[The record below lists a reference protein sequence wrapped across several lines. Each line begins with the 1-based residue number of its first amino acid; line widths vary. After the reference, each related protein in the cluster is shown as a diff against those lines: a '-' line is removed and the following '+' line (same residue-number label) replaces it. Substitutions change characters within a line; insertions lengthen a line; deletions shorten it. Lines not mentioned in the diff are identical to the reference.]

1 MILLG
6 FQTFSIYSHSAE
18 RHIPRCDR
26 LAVPLPDSRYRYGS
40 CTHRRLD
47 SEGQKEKGEEKMNRR
62 NILLYTLAGVF
73 SVIGALTNGISP
85 FLAGSPAAEKIVSLC
100 LAIILIL
107 IGVSAITASSR
118 IKKSGNADLR
128 LTEKIMPALL
138 CVMAIFILVD
148 AAVCIPNFNGLTS
161 GVRIAGDIIN
171 AIGFASCGILM
182 LKNGRSEK
190 NTVLYIILSVLSG
203 SISPIMITAAWLALP
218 YDPDRERSRRKA
230 RNGLIIAFFVV
241 LVTYAAVYIALGQ
254 ETAQNIGLSELYIKV
269 MSALF
274 VAVIAVFAFIPSS
287 KYKRRDSAEK

>member
-1 MILLG
+1 
-6 FQTFSIYSHSAE
+6 
-18 RHIPRCDR
+18 
-26 LAVPLPDSRYRYGS
+26 
-40 CTHRRLD
+40 
-47 SEGQKEKGEEKMNRR
+47 MNRR

-107 IGVSAITASSR
+107 IGVSSITASSR

-128 LTEKIMPALL
+128 LTKKIMPALL

-148 AAVCIPNFNGLTS
+148 AAVCNGLTS

-182 LKNGRSEK
+182 LKNNRSEK

-218 YDPDRERSRRKA
+218 YDPDRECSRRKA

>member
-1 MILLG
+1 
-6 FQTFSIYSHSAE
+6 
-18 RHIPRCDR
+18 
-26 LAVPLPDSRYRYGS
+26 
-40 CTHRRLD
+40 
-47 SEGQKEKGEEKMNRR
+47 MNRR

-171 AIGFASCGILM
+171 SIGFASCGILM
-182 LKNGRSEK
+182 LKNNRSEK
-190 NTVLYIILSVLSG
+190 NTVLYIILSG
-203 SISPIMITAAWLALP
+203 SVSPIMITAAWLALP

>member
-1 MILLG
+1 
-6 FQTFSIYSHSAE
+6 
-18 RHIPRCDR
+18 
-26 LAVPLPDSRYRYGS
+26 
-40 CTHRRLD
+40 
-47 SEGQKEKGEEKMNRR
+47 MNRR

-118 IKKSGNADLR
+118 IKNSGNADLR
-128 LTEKIMPALL
+128 LTKKIMPALL

-182 LKNGRSEK
+182 LKNNRSEK

-203 SISPIMITAAWLALP
+203 SISPIMITA
-218 YDPDRERSRRKA
+218 DPDRECSRRKA

>member
-1 MILLG
+1 
-6 FQTFSIYSHSAE
+6 
-18 RHIPRCDR
+18 
-26 LAVPLPDSRYRYGS
+26 
-40 CTHRRLD
+40 
-47 SEGQKEKGEEKMNRR
+47 MNRR

-85 FLAGSPAAEKIVSLC
+85 FLAGSSAAEKIVSLC

-182 LKNGRSEK
+182 LKNNRSEK

-203 SISPIMITAAWLALP
+203 SISPIMITAAWLRMTP
-218 YDPDRERSRRKA
+218 
-230 RNGLIIAFFVV
+230 
-241 LVTYAAVYIALGQ
+241 
-254 ETAQNIGLSELYIKV
+254 TANV
-269 MSALF
+269 H
-274 VAVIAVFAFIPSS
+274 
-287 KYKRRDSAEK
+287 AEKRETD

>member
-1 MILLG
+1 
-6 FQTFSIYSHSAE
+6 
-18 RHIPRCDR
+18 
-26 LAVPLPDSRYRYGS
+26 
-40 CTHRRLD
+40 
-47 SEGQKEKGEEKMNRR
+47 MNRR

-73 SVIGALTNGISP
+73 SVIGALINGISP
-85 FLAGSPAAEKIVSLC
+85 FLAGSSAAEKIVSLC

-128 LTEKIMPALL
+128 LTKKIMPSLL
-138 CVMAIFILVD
+138 CVMAIFILAD
-148 AAVCIPNFNGLTS
+148 AAVCIPNFDGLTS

-203 SISPIMITAAWLALP
+203 SISPIMITAAWLALLP

>member
-1 MILLG
+1 
-6 FQTFSIYSHSAE
+6 
-18 RHIPRCDR
+18 
-26 LAVPLPDSRYRYGS
+26 
-40 CTHRRLD
+40 
-47 SEGQKEKGEEKMNRR
+47 MNRR

-85 FLAGSPAAEKIVSLC
+85 FLAGSTAAEKIVSLC

-128 LTEKIMPALL
+128 LTKKIMPALL
-138 CVMAIFILVD
+138 CIMAIFILVD

-171 AIGFASCGILM
+171 SIGFASCGILM
-182 LKNGRSEK
+182 LKNNRSEK

-218 YDPDRERSRRKA
+218 YDPDRECSRRKA

-241 LVTYAAVYIALGQ
+241 LVTYAAVYTALGQ

-287 KYKRRDSAEK
+287 KYKCRDSAEK

>member
-1 MILLG
+1 
-6 FQTFSIYSHSAE
+6 
-18 RHIPRCDR
+18 
-26 LAVPLPDSRYRYGS
+26 
-40 CTHRRLD
+40 
-47 SEGQKEKGEEKMNRR
+47 MNRR

-128 LTEKIMPALL
+128 LTKKIMPALL

-148 AAVCIPNFNGLTS
+148 AAVCIPNFNGITS

-182 LKNGRSEK
+182 LKNNRSEK

-203 SISPIMITAAWLALP
+203 SVSPIMITAALP
-218 YDPDRERSRRKA
+218 YDPDRECSRRKA

-287 KYKRRDSAEK
+287 KYKRRDIAEK

>member
-1 MILLG
+1 
-6 FQTFSIYSHSAE
+6 
-18 RHIPRCDR
+18 
-26 LAVPLPDSRYRYGS
+26 
-40 CTHRRLD
+40 
-47 SEGQKEKGEEKMNRR
+47 MNRR

-118 IKKSGNADLR
+118 IK
-128 LTEKIMPALL
+128 IMPALL

-182 LKNGRSEK
+182 LKNNRSEK
-190 NTVLYIILSVLSG
+190 NTVLYIILSMLSG

-287 KYKRRDSAEK
+287 KYKRRDSAEI

>member
-1 MILLG
+1 
-6 FQTFSIYSHSAE
+6 
-18 RHIPRCDR
+18 
-26 LAVPLPDSRYRYGS
+26 
-40 CTHRRLD
+40 
-47 SEGQKEKGEEKMNRR
+47 MNRR

-73 SVIGALTNGISP
+73 SVIGALINGISP

-148 AAVCIPNFNGLTS
+148 AAV
-161 GVRIAGDIIN
+161 
-171 AIGFASCGILM
+171 
-182 LKNGRSEK
+182 
-190 NTVLYIILSVLSG
+190 
-203 SISPIMITAAWLALP
+203 
-218 YDPDRERSRRKA
+218 
-230 RNGLIIAFFVV
+230 
-241 LVTYAAVYIALGQ
+241 YIALGQ

-287 KYKRRDSAEK
+287 KYKRRDGAEK

>member
-1 MILLG
+1 
-6 FQTFSIYSHSAE
+6 
-18 RHIPRCDR
+18 
-26 LAVPLPDSRYRYGS
+26 
-40 CTHRRLD
+40 
-47 SEGQKEKGEEKMNRR
+47 MNRR

-138 CVMAIFILVD
+138 CVMAIFI
-148 AAVCIPNFNGLTS
+148 F
-161 GVRIAGDIIN
+161 
-171 AIGFASCGILM
+171 
-182 LKNGRSEK
+182 
-190 NTVLYIILSVLSG
+190 VLSG

-218 YDPDRERSRRKA
+218 YDPDRECSRRKA

>member
-1 MILLG
+1 
-6 FQTFSIYSHSAE
+6 
-18 RHIPRCDR
+18 
-26 LAVPLPDSRYRYGS
+26 
-40 CTHRRLD
+40 
-47 SEGQKEKGEEKMNRR
+47 MNRR

-128 LTEKIMPALL
+128 LTKKIMPALL
-138 CVMAIFILVD
+138 CVMAIFIILVD

-218 YDPDRERSRRKA
+218 YDPDRECSRRKA

>member
-1 MILLG
+1 
-6 FQTFSIYSHSAE
+6 
-18 RHIPRCDR
+18 
-26 LAVPLPDSRYRYGS
+26 
-40 CTHRRLD
+40 
-47 SEGQKEKGEEKMNRR
+47 MNRR

-85 FLAGSPAAEKIVSLC
+85 FLAGNPAAEKIVSLC

-128 LTEKIMPALL
+128 LTKKIMPSLL

-171 AIGFASCGILM
+171 SIGFASCGILM
-182 LKNGRSEK
+182 LKNNRSEK
-190 NTVLYIILSVLSG
+190 NAVLYIILSVLSG

-218 YDPDRERSRRKA
+218 YDPARERSKLNNLASRAPERYEAQTIALFRLLMSMSKAEQQRYINELKGITVSQKA
-230 RNGLIIAFFVV
+230 RATAAAFDTPFP
-241 LVTYAAVYIALGQ
+241 Q
-254 ETAQNIGLSELYIKV
+254 TAT
-269 MSALF
+269 
-274 VAVIAVFAFIPSS
+274 VACQGV
-287 KYKRRDSAEK
+287 

>member
-1 MILLG
+1 
-6 FQTFSIYSHSAE
+6 
-18 RHIPRCDR
+18 
-26 LAVPLPDSRYRYGS
+26 
-40 CTHRRLD
+40 
-47 SEGQKEKGEEKMNRR
+47 MNRR

-171 AIGFASCGILM
+171 SIGFASCGILM
-182 LKNGRSEK
+182 LKNNRSEK

-218 YDPDRERSRRKA
+218 YDPDRERRKA

>member
-1 MILLG
+1 
-6 FQTFSIYSHSAE
+6 
-18 RHIPRCDR
+18 
-26 LAVPLPDSRYRYGS
+26 
-40 CTHRRLD
+40 
-47 SEGQKEKGEEKMNRR
+47 MNRR

-128 LTEKIMPALL
+128 LTKKIMPALL

-171 AIGFASCGILM
+171 SIGFASCGILM
-182 LKNGRSEK
+182 LKNDRSEK
-190 NTVLYIILSVLSG
+190 NT
-203 SISPIMITAAWLALP
+203 PIMITAAWLALP
-218 YDPDRERSRRKA
+218 YDPDRECSRRKA

>member
-1 MILLG
+1 
-6 FQTFSIYSHSAE
+6 
-18 RHIPRCDR
+18 
-26 LAVPLPDSRYRYGS
+26 
-40 CTHRRLD
+40 
-47 SEGQKEKGEEKMNRR
+47 MNRR

-118 IKKSGNADLR
+118 IKNSGNADLR
-128 LTEKIMPALL
+128 LTKKIMPALL

-182 LKNGRSEK
+182 LKNNRSEK

-203 SISPIMITAAWLALP
+203 SISPIMITAAWLLP
-218 YDPDRERSRRKA
+218 YDPDRECSRRKA

>member
-1 MILLG
+1 
-6 FQTFSIYSHSAE
+6 
-18 RHIPRCDR
+18 
-26 LAVPLPDSRYRYGS
+26 
-40 CTHRRLD
+40 
-47 SEGQKEKGEEKMNRR
+47 MNRR

-118 IKKSGNADLR
+118 IKNSGNADLR

-138 CVMAIFILVD
+138 CVMAIFILAD

-182 LKNGRSEK
+182 LKNNRSEK

-203 SISPIMITAAWLALP
+203 SISPIMITAA
-218 YDPDRERSRRKA
+218 RSEERRVGKECRSRWSP
-230 RNGLIIAFFVV
+230 
-241 LVTYAAVYIALGQ
+241 YH
-254 ETAQNIGLSELYIKV
+254 
-269 MSALF
+269 
-274 VAVIAVFAFIPSS
+274 
-287 KYKRRDSAEK
+287 